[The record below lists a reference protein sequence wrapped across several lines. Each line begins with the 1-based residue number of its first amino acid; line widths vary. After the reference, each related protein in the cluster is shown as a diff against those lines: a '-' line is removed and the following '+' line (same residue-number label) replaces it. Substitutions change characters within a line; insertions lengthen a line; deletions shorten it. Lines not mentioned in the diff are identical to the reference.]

1 MKLITTLAFVLISI
15 SSMSQSLPYKALL
28 KLYYDSEFP
37 LIYPHQQDI
46 LDKAIILDSREKEEY
61 EVSHIHE
68 AKWIGYENFNM
79 DKMANIPKD
88 QPIVVYCSVG
98 VRSQRIGIQLKEAGY
113 KDVYNL
119 YGGIFHWVNE
129 GEPVYLAGIK
139 TSKVHAFSPAWGI
152 WLKKGEKVYKP

>member
-15 SSMSQSLPYKALL
+15 SSMGQSLPYKTFL

-61 EVSHIHE
+61 EVSHIHG
-68 AKWIGYENFNM
+68 ARWIGYENFSIQ
-79 DKMANIPKD
+79 KMADIPKN
-88 QPIVVYCSVG
+88 QPIVIYCSVG
-98 VRSQRIGIQLKEAGY
+98 VRSQRVGLRLKEEGY

-119 YGGIFHWVNE
+119 YGGLFHWVNE
-129 GEPVYLAGIK
+129 GEPVYRAGIK
-139 TSKVHAFSPAWGI
+139 TVKVHAFSPAWGI